1 MIILGNK
8 IGMSQMFDE
17 SGLVIPVTVVQA
29 GPCYV
34 VQVKTTA
41 RDGYSALQIGFGD
54 MRKTLSNKPKTGHFA
69 KAGVAPKRHLK
80 EVRIDEGHNYKVGD
94 EIKADIFSVGDFVD
108 VTAKTK
114 GRGFT
119 GAVKRWNISIQK
131 MSHGGG
137 PVHRHVGS
145 MGANSDP
152 SRVFKNKKMAGQ
164 YGNEQVTILNLQ
176 IVKVDLDKNVLL
188 IKGGIPGADGA
199 LVTVKPAVKKAKKEA
214 TA

>member
-1 MIILGNK
+1 MVILGEK
-8 IGMSQMFDE
+8 IGMSQVFDE
-17 SGLVIPVTVVQA
+17 KGLVIPVTVVQA

-34 VQVKTTA
+34 VQVKTVA
-41 RDGYSALQIGFGD
+41 RDGYSALQLGFGD
-54 MRKTLSNKPKTGHFA
+54 ERKTLANKPKSGHFS
-69 KAGVAPKRHLK
+69 KAGVATKRHLK
-80 EVRIDEGHNYKVGD
+80 EMRIDEGHEYKVGD
-94 EIKADIFSVGDFVD
+94 EIKCDVFSVGDAVD

-119 GAVKRWNISIQK
+119 GAVKRWNIGIQK

-164 YGNEQVTILNLQ
+164 YGNEQVTIQNLE
-176 IVKVDLDKNVLL
+176 IVKVDLDKNCLL

-199 LVTVKPAVKKAKKEA
+199 FVTVKHAVKKPKKEVSA
-214 TA
+214 

>member
-1 MIILGNK
+1 MIILGEK
-8 IGMSQMFDE
+8 VGMSQVFTDN
-17 SGLVIPVTVVQA
+17 GLVVPVTVIQA
-29 GPCYV
+29 GPCFV
-34 VQVKTTA
+34 MQVKTVA

-54 MRKTLSNKPKTGHFA
+54 MRKNKVTKPEAGHAA
-69 KAGVAPKRHLK
+69 KAGVPAKRHLK
-80 EVRIDEGHNYKVGD
+80 EVRIDEGHGYKVGD
-94 EIKADIFSVGDFVD
+94 EIKADIFNVGDFVD
-108 VTAKTK
+108 VSAKTK

-164 YGNEQVTILNLQ
+164 YGNENVTIQNLEV
-176 IVKVDLDKNVLL
+176 VKIDLDKNCIL
-188 IKGGIPGADGA
+188 IKGGIPGADGG
-199 LVTVKPAVKKAKKEA
+199 LVSIKPSVKKGKKEA
-214 TA
+214 SA